1 MHSCSV
7 SVSAEP
13 SPESA
18 KLAPPILAKPFLNLR
33 SLLVELLQIW
43 HQGGFGLGLAPVERM
58 GGKIAVGLRN

>member
-43 HQGGFGLGLAPVERM
+43 HQGGLGLAPVERM